1 MGRIARIALSA
12 AATMVLLSAPTSSAA
27 ATLVPIGSFD
37 RPMFVT
43 SDPTDP
49 DRLFVVEREG
59 RVLVASGTG
68 FELFGQLE
76 GLVSCCTSERGLLS
90 IALAPDFAGTERFY
104 AAYTGDPA
112 AGGAEGDIH
121 VDAFRP
127 SPAGDGELIRE
138 PILTVGHADEANHNG
153 GQLQFG
159 PDGYLYLST
168 GDGGGVGDPDGNGQD
183 LESLL
188 GKLLRIEPRPGSVPA
203 YAVPAT
209 NPFVDAPG
217 RDEIWSYGLRNP
229 WRFSF
234 DRANGDLAIADVG
247 QGLREEVDQ
256 APSPAPGSVGGAG
269 ANYGW
274 NCREGLIAYPGAPAS
289 CTGAGGFTDP
299 VFEYPHSDP
308 GGGAAHGCSITGGY
322 VVRDSGL
329 GDLYGRYLYADFC
342 IGELRSILL
351 PGAAGSL
358 ASGDRS
364 EGLTAANPVSF
375 GEDACGRIY
384 VVSNGGGV
392 YRLQGVSGPACSPEP
407 PAPILTGGPIPTSE
421 APPATSRGPSQA
433 IRRHHLALRVR
444 RIDRGIELIVRVLPC
459 EGAAGSPVQ
468 LNRGG
473 RPFRRK
479 RLDERCIARFQVRLA
494 DRATFR
500 AVFEGQRSQV
510 RTIALAKPK
519 P

>member
-1 MGRIARIALSA
+1 MPRIVRIALPL
-12 AATMVLLSAPTSSAA
+12 AATVALLSQVAPSQA

-59 RVLVASGTG
+59 RVLVATATG
-68 FELFGQLE
+68 FELFGELE
-76 GLVSCCTSERGLLS
+76 ALVSCCTSERGLLS
-90 IALAPDFAGTERFY
+90 IALAPDFSTTERFY
-104 AAYTGDPA
+104 AAYTGETA

-121 VDAFRP
+121 LDAFRP
-127 SPAGDGELIRE
+127 SPAGGGALLRE
-138 PILTVGHADEANHNG
+138 PILTIGHADEANHNG

-159 PDGYLYLST
+159 PDGHLFLST

-188 GKLLRIEPRPGSVPA
+188 GKLLRIEPQPGSVPSYTA
-203 YAVPAT
+203 PVG

-234 DRANGDLAIADVG
+234 DRGSGDLVIADVG
-247 QGLREEVDQ
+247 QSLREEVDH
-256 APSPAPGSVGGAG
+256 APSPAPGLTGGIG
-269 ANYGW
+269 ANFGW
-274 NCREGLIAYPGAPAS
+274 NCREGLIAYPAAPAS
-289 CTGAGGFTDP
+289 CTGFGFTDP
-299 VFEYPHSDP
+299 AFEYPHDDP
-308 GGGAAHGCSITGGY
+308 GGDAAHGCSITGGY
-322 VVRDSGL
+322 VVRDPGL

-342 IGELRSILL
+342 IGELRSLLL
-351 PGAAGSL
+351 PAVVEGS

-364 EGLTAANPVSF
+364 EGLAVANPVSF

-384 VVSNGGGV
+384 VVSNSGGV
-392 YRLQGVSGPACSPEP
+392 FRLYGDSGPACAQAP
-407 PAPILTGGPIPTSE
+407 PRPVFPGGPTTVSA
-421 APPATSRGPSQA
+421 APPATSRGSSA
-433 IRRHHLALRVR
+433 AARLHRLTLRVR
-444 RIDRGIELIVRVLPC
+444 RLDRGVELIVRVLPC
-459 EGAAGSPVQ
+459 DGAAGLPVQ

-473 RPFRRK
+473 RSIGRK
-479 RLDERCIARFQVRLA
+479 RLDERCSARFRLRFA
-494 DRATFR
+494 GRATFR

-510 RTIALAKPK
+510 RTIALAKPR